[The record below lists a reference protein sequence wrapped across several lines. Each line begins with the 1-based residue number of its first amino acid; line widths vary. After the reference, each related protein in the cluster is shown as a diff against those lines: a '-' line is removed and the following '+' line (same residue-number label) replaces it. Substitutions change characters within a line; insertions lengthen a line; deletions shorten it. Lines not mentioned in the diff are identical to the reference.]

1 MRQLILM
8 RGAPGSGKTTYIKEN
23 GLEGYSL
30 SPDVLRTQY
39 SSPVYDIEG
48 NLRISQ
54 EKDNKVWDLLFNI
67 LEKRM
72 ENGEFTIIDATHST
86 AKLIKKYEKLSK
98 KYGYRVYVVNIEAE
112 LDTLLERNDN
122 RQELKKVPVNVI
134 ENIYERLKHENIP
147 SFAKVVD
154 KNDLLNTIKWD
165 KNLMNT
171 DSYEKI
177 HVIGDVHSCFTALHS
192 LFPADYIIDN
202 QNELFIFVGDYFDR
216 GLESKQMFEYLE
228 IIYKLKNVIL
238 LEGNHERHL
247 RRYTQ
252 LEKEDYDNL
261 CFAYSWVDISEEDFY
276 KHALNLFH
284 ARGFIPTLKSF
295 IENGITQNRVKS
307 ILRKLQ
313 QVAYFSFKGQDYIVS
328 HGGVLPEVLDNL
340 NKISTSQLING
351 VGGYDFNVDD
361 QWEYSNTIQI
371 HGHRNLY
378 REPLN
383 VDVKSV
389 NLEGRVEKGGC
400 LRAVTIDENNSI
412 EKHEVKNT
420 IYDPK
425 FLLSNRRN
433 DSIDKD
439 LTPNQYLD
447 IARKENKI
455 IKTNQQYRDV
465 FSVNFTKRAFS
476 KKKWNQLTVS
486 SRGLYIDEGRNTV
499 LGRGYNKFFNINE
512 VEETKL
518 ENMPDTIQF
527 PLTGYKKENGFLGL
541 MFYDPLEGIVYAS
554 KSKTH
559 LSGHGNK
566 YALLFKELV
575 EKTLTKRQ
583 IQTLT
588 TFLENHYIADDSFTL
603 AFEVVDIEEDP
614 HIIKY
619 RKSDIF
625 LLDIISNT
633 LNMKK
638 KDYDYLKYVADEV
651 GLQLKEKE
659 LEFASWEEFYK
670 WYKDNN
676 GSYNILHE
684 GYVFEDLKG
693 FMFKYKSDY
702 YKDWKYMRDIAYSL
716 SQRRDVRPKQY
727 ILTRNPELRDFYYWA
742 KMKDSEELNKDIITL
757 RDEFEKEKEK

>member
-30 SPDVLRTQY
+30 SPDILRTQY
-39 SSPVYDIEG
+39 SAPVYDTEG

-54 EKDNKVWDLLFNI
+54 EEDHKVWDLLFSI

-72 ENGEFTIIDATHST
+72 ENGEFTVIDATHST
-86 AKLIKKYEKLSK
+86 AKLIKKYEKLSN
-98 KYGYRVYVVNIEAE
+98 KYGYRVYVVNIEVE
-112 LDTLLERNDN
+112 LDTLLERNNN
-122 RQELKKVPVNVI
+122 RQEVKKVPVNVI

-147 SFAKVVD
+147 SFAKEVD

-247 RRYTQ
+247 RKYTQ
-252 LEKEDYDNL
+252 LEKEEYDNL
-261 CFAYSWVDISEEDFY
+261 CFAYNSAENSKEYFY
-276 KHALNLFH
+276 KQALKIFH
-284 ARGFIPTLKSF
+284 SRGFIPTLTSF
-295 IENGITQNRVKS
+295 IENGINQNRVKS

-351 VGGYDFNVDD
+351 IGGYDFNVDD
-361 QWEYSNTIQI
+361 QWEHSNTIQI

-378 REPLN
+378 REPLDTTKN
-383 VDVKSV
+383 SV

-400 LRAVTIDENNSI
+400 LRAITINKNNNI
-412 EKHEVKNT
+412 EKHEIKNT

-433 DSIDKD
+433 DGIDKD

-447 IARKENKI
+447 IARKENKT
-455 IKTNQQYRDV
+455 IKTSQQYRDV

-486 SRGLYIDEGRNTV
+486 SRGIYIDEGRNTV

-559 LSGHGNK
+559 LSRHGNK

-583 IQTLT
+583 IQILA

-603 AFEVVDIEEDP
+603 VFEVVDIEEDP

-619 RKSDIF
+619 QESGIF

-633 LNMKK
+633 LSMEK

-659 LEFASWEEFYK
+659 LKFASWEEFYK

-742 KMKDSEELNKDIITL
+742 KMKDSDELDKDIITL

>member
-1 MRQLILM
+1 MFCPAI
-8 RGAPGSGKTTYIKEN
+8 
-23 GLEGYSL
+23 
-30 SPDVLRTQY
+30 
-39 SSPVYDIEG
+39 VYKRKG
-48 NLRISQ
+48 N
-54 EKDNKVWDLLFNI
+54 K
-67 LEKRM
+67 
-72 ENGEFTIIDATHST
+72 
-86 AKLIKKYEKLSK
+86 
-98 KYGYRVYVVNIEAE
+98 
-112 LDTLLERNDN
+112 
-122 RQELKKVPVNVI
+122 
-134 ENIYERLKHENIP
+134 
-147 SFAKVVD
+147 
-154 KNDLLNTIKWD
+154 TIK
-165 KNLMNT
+165 
-171 DSYEKI
+171 
-177 HVIGDVHSCFTALHS
+177 
-192 LFPADYIIDN
+192 
-202 QNELFIFVGDYFDR
+202 
-216 GLESKQMFEYLE
+216 
-228 IIYKLKNVIL
+228 
-238 LEGNHERHL
+238 
-247 RRYTQ
+247 
-252 LEKEDYDNL
+252 
-261 CFAYSWVDISEEDFY
+261 
-276 KHALNLFH
+276 
-284 ARGFIPTLKSF
+284 
-295 IENGITQNRVKS
+295 
-307 ILRKLQ
+307 
-313 QVAYFSFKGQDYIVS
+313 
-328 HGGVLPEVLDNL
+328 
-340 NKISTSQLING
+340 TS
-351 VGGYDFNVDD
+351 
-361 QWEYSNTIQI
+361 
-371 HGHRNLY
+371 
-378 REPLN
+378 
-383 VDVKSV
+383 
-389 NLEGRVEKGGC
+389 
-400 LRAVTIDENNSI
+400 
-412 EKHEVKNT
+412 
-420 IYDPK
+420 
-425 FLLSNRRN
+425 
-433 DSIDKD
+433 
-439 LTPNQYLD
+439 
-447 IARKENKI
+447 
-455 IKTNQQYRDV
+455 QQYRDV

-603 AFEVVDIEEDP
+603 VFEVVDIEEDP

-757 RDEFEKEKEK
+757 KDEFEKEKEK